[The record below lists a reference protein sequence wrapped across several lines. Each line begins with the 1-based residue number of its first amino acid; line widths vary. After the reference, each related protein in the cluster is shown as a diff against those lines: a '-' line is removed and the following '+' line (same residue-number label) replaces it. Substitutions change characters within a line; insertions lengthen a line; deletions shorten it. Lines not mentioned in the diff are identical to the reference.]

1 MDELFAKRTEGVPQS
16 FIREILK
23 LTQSKEVISFAGGL
37 PNPAFFPVKEVSDA
51 AVKVL
56 EKDGRS
62 VLQYSNTEGYPPLR
76 EYISEYYRQRKNLK
90 IPVEDIMITSGSQ
103 QATALTCMVLLN
115 KGENVV
121 IERPAYLGAIQSI
134 SFFEPVFRPIE
145 LLEDGIDI
153 EALEYVYS
161 NFPVKLFYSVP
172 NFQNPT
178 GITYSVENRK
188 QIGEILSKHNS
199 VFIEDDPYYEIKFKD
214 VDIPSIKTFCENN
227 VLLNGSFS
235 KMVAPGFRLGWVCA
249 QKNIMEKLN
258 IAKQAADL
266 HSSYFAQRVMHQFLA
281 DNDIEIHLRK
291 IRSSYA
297 KQKDAMISAMAKYF
311 PPEVKYTKPDGGM
324 FLWVTLPEHLSSRVL
339 LPLALKE
346 NVAFVPGDPFFSD
359 GTGQNTMRLNFTN
372 SSEERIEEGIKRLAN
387 VMKQVMTDSKNLTF
401 VSY

>member
-1 MDELFAKRTEGVPQS
+1 MDDLFAKRVEGVPKS

-37 PNPAFFPVKEVSDA
+37 PNPAFFPVKEVSEA

-76 EYISEYYRQRKNLK
+76 EYISDYYLRRKNLK
-90 IPVEDIMITSGSQ
+90 IPVEEIMITSGSQ

-134 SFFEPVFRPIE
+134 SFFEPIFRPIE

-188 QIGEILSKHNS
+188 QIGDILSKHNS
-199 VFIEDDPYYEIKFKD
+199 VFIEDDPYFEIKFKD

-249 QKNIMEKLN
+249 QKNIMEKVN
-258 IAKQAADL
+258 IAKQASDL
-266 HSSYFAQRVMHQFLA
+266 HTSYFGQRVMYQFLA
-281 DNDIEIHLRK
+281 DNDIEIHLSK

-297 KQKDAMISAMAKYF
+297 KQKDAMLAAMVKYF
-311 PPEVKYTKPDGGM
+311 PAEIKYTKPDGGM
-324 FLWVTLPEHLSSRVL
+324 FLWVTLPEHISSRVL

-346 NVAFVPGDPFFSD
+346 NLAFVPGDTFFVD

-387 VMKQVMTDSKNLTF
+387 VIKQVLSDSNKLTF

>member
-1 MDELFAKRTEGVPQS
+1 MDDLFARRTEGVPQS

-76 EYISEYYRQRKNLK
+76 EYISNYYRQRKNLK
-90 IPVEDIMITSGSQ
+90 IPIEDIMITSGSQ

-115 KGENVV
+115 KGDNVV

-153 EALEYVYS
+153 EGLEYVYS

-188 QIGEILSKHNS
+188 QIAEILSKHNS
-199 VFIEDDPYYEIKFKD
+199 VFIEDDPYFEIKFKD
-214 VDIPSIKTFCENN
+214 VDIPSIRKFCENN

-235 KMVAPGFRLGWVCA
+235 KMVAPGFRLGWVVA

-281 DNDIEIHLRK
+281 DNDIEVHLRK

-297 KQKDAMISAMAKYF
+297 KQKDAMINAMARYF
-311 PPEVKYTKPDGGM
+311 PPEVKYTRPDGGM

-387 VMKQVMTDSKNLTF
+387 VMKQVLADSKNLTF

>member
-199 VFIEDDPYYEIKFKD
+199 VFIEDDPYFEIKFKD

-297 KQKDAMISAMAKYF
+297 KQKDAMINAMAKYF

-387 VMKQVMTDSKNLTF
+387 VMKQVMADSKNLTF

>member
-1 MDELFAKRTEGVPQS
+1 MDELFAQRVENVPQS

-23 LTQSKEVISFAGGL
+23 LTQSKDVISFAGGL
-37 PNPAFFPVKEVSDA
+37 PNPAFFPVKEVTEA
-51 AVKVL
+51 AVKVM

-76 EYISEYYRQRKNLK
+76 EYISEYYLRKKNLK
-90 IPVEDIMITSGSQ
+90 VPVEEIMITHGSQ
-103 QATALTCMVLLN
+103 QATALTCMTMLN

-134 SFFEPVFRPIE
+134 SFFEPVFLPVE

-153 EALEYVYS
+153 EGLEYVYS
-161 NFPVKLFYSVP
+161 NHRIKIFYSVP

-178 GITYSVENRK
+178 GITYSLENRK
-188 QIGEILSKHNS
+188 QLAEILSNHNS
-199 VFIEDDPYYEIKFKD
+199 VFIEDDPYYEIRFRGEN
-214 VDIPSIKTFCENN
+214 IPSVKSFCEKN
-227 VLLNGSFS
+227 VIMNGSFS
-235 KMVAPGFRLGWVCA
+235 KMVAPGFRLGWICA
-249 QKNIMEKLN
+249 QKNLMEKIN

-266 HSSYFAQRVMHQFLA
+266 HSSYFAQRVLYQFLA

-297 KQKDAMISAMAKYF
+297 KQKDAMITAMAKYF
-311 PPEVKYTKPDGGM
+311 PTEVKYTKPEGGM

-346 NVAFVPGDPFFSD
+346 NVAFVPGDTFFAD
-359 GTGQNTMRLNFTN
+359 GTGKNTMRLNFTN

-387 VMKQVMTDSKNLTF
+387 VMKQVLSDSKNLTF